1 MLERWKI
8 FIVNPVN
15 TDFDVAIESVSINR
29 VLVFKEL
36 NLAGENVK
44 AFSPQEKSKLSTE
57 ITSIKFQYQSGCPAA
72 MQGLTVLPCI
82 TESDI

>member
-1 MLERWKI
+1 M
-8 FIVNPVN
+8 
-15 TDFDVAIESVSINR
+15 AIESVSINR

-44 AFSPQEKSKLSTE
+44 AFFPQEKSKLSTE
-57 ITSIKFQYQSGCPAA
+57 ITSIKLQYQSGCPAA
-72 MQGLTVLPCI
+72 MQGLTVLPRI